1 VFGIRFKPEG
11 IPQLFGVPAAKIQSG
26 FADMECITGKKFKEY
41 TSRLREATNIR
52 DRLALSESY
61 LFSNISNCDLNLY
74 YLNRAAEIIRRRKG
88 LISVE
93 ELAGSVYISSR
104 QLEREFKE
112 KIGISPKSYMRIA
125 RLNEVN
131 RIILNGDKLPLSR
144 VSYDC
149 GYSDQAHFIRDFR
162 KFTGERPAV
171 LIREK
176 DNFIINP
183 NLADSTYL

>member
-1 VFGIRFKPEG
+1 
-11 IPQLFGVPAAKIQSG
+11 
-26 FADMECITGKKFKEY
+26 M
-41 TSRLREATNIR
+41 
-52 DRLALSESY
+52 ALSEAY
-61 LFSNISNCDLNLY
+61 LCTNISNRNLNLY
-74 YLNRAAEIIRRRKG
+74 YLNHAAEIIRRRKG
-88 LISVE
+88 LISLE
-93 ELAGSVYISSR
+93 ELAGSVYISKR
-104 QLEREFKE
+104 QLEREFKD

-131 RIILNGDKLPLSR
+131 RRILKGDKLLLSR

-162 KFTGERPAV
+162 RFTGERPAV